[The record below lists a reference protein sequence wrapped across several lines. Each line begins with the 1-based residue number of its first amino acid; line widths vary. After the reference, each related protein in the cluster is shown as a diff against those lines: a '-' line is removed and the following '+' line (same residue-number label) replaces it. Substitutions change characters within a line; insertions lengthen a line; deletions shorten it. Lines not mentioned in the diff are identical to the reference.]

1 MSNCWIRIFVGS
13 LLGVALT
20 IGTAYGNSILI
31 KPSAPI
37 EGQPITISVSIIDGS
52 NYPHS
57 IASQSYSISGN
68 AIHLGLCQDGSSW
81 LPNPPFDVTWYV
93 GPLTRGTYTVQ
104 FVSQC
109 AGGAVFSTAT
119 TTFVVGPC
127 GSASETGHGSLV
139 WSPASP
145 DSGQPIRITAGREL
159 YTVSSVSA
167 LVQGNVIN
175 LTQTGQFVGGGTTPP
190 ETGCAVETVGPLP
203 ASQYTVNYFFN
214 DVATPS
220 APPTL
225 VQSSSLTVSPAAN
238 YQGLWWDAAESGW
251 GVNFA
256 HEGDQVFATWY
267 TYDTS
272 GNPWWL
278 SILATRIDPAA
289 ILYAGPIYAS
299 SGPSFD
305 NFVGAGSATQVGNG
319 SVRFS
324 DANTASFN
332 YRITTT
338 GAGTVD
344 QTKAITRF
352 NMGGTQPVCTY
363 SANPDLNGATNY
375 QGLWWAPAEPGWGV
389 NFAHQDAQVFA
400 TWFTYAADNSPMW
413 LSAKLARQ
421 GTTNVYS
428 GPLIRS
434 SGSRFDRF
442 DSFYLRPSVIIGGAS
457 VTFADGN
464 HATFNYVTADS
475 RLPVV
480 NQTKAISRFVFA
492 APAGTV
498 CH

>member
-1 MSNCWIRIFVGS
+1 MSNCRIRIFVGF
-13 LLGVALT
+13 LLGLAVT

-31 KPSAPI
+31 KPPAPT
-37 EGQPITISVSIIDGS
+37 EGQPIAIDVANLGGA
-52 NYPHS
+52 YPSS

-68 AIHLGLCQDGSSW
+68 TIHLGLCQDGFDW
-81 LPNPPFDVTWYV
+81 DPNPPFGVTWYI
-93 GPLTRGTYTVQ
+93 GPLSRGTYTVQ

-109 AGGAVFSTAT
+109 AGDAVFGTAT
-119 TTFVVGPC
+119 ATFVVGPC
-127 GSASETGHGSLV
+127 GSASAPGYGSLV
-139 WSPASP
+139 WSPMSP
-145 DSGQPIRITAGREL
+145 DSGQPVRITAGREL
-159 YTVSSVSA
+159 YTVTSVSA

-203 ASQYTVNYFFN
+203 AGQYTVNYFFN

-225 VQSSSLTVSPAAN
+225 VQSSSLTVSSATN
-238 YQGLWWDAAESGW
+238 YQGLWWNSAEPGW
-251 GVNFA
+251 GINFA

-278 SILATRIDPAA
+278 SMLATRIDPAA

-324 DANTASFN
+324 DANTGSFN
-332 YRITTT
+332 YRITT
-338 GAGTVD
+338 APRWAVD

-375 QGLWWAPAEPGWGV
+375 QGLWWAPAESGWGV
-389 NFAHQDAQVFA
+389 NFAHQDSQVYA

-413 LSAKLARQ
+413 LSAKLAQQ

-428 GPLIRS
+428 GPLVRS

-442 DSFYLRPSVIIGGAS
+442 DSFYLRPSVIVGQAT
-457 VTFADGN
+457 VTFTDGN
-464 HATFNYVTADS
+464 QATFNYIAAAGIG
-475 RLPVV
+475 LPVV
-480 NQTKAISRFVFA
+480 NQTKTISRFVFA
-492 APAGTV
+492 ALAGTV